1 MQSLTRDDVLRASD
15 LKTFNRGRLYFEQ
28 GRVVA
33 LEAVDK
39 GDGFQRFHSQ
49 VRGSSGKVYGQRVL
63 IAPHARHAV
72 VSGSCDCPVGYS
84 CKHVVAACLAY
95 IDEVRPGPVSGPET
109 PPDAV
114 KGWLQRVAAAGAGAS
129 SAAEAT
135 DRGGERLLYLLQ
147 PAPGDPHGVALDLTV
162 VRPLK
167 TSGRMS
173 KGRRLNLGS
182 LLYGY
187 QQPDYLNAEDK
198 AILSLLRGLAAG
210 GWINTLVLSGTVGP
224 IALGRMVDTG
234 RCYWRAAE
242 GPPLSA
248 GPRRPLAPAWQETP
262 EGDLRLMLAPDARLR
277 VLLTDP
283 PLYLDGHDHTLGPL
297 DPLGLSAAQLRELAA
312 APAMRT
318 RQAEAIARLL
328 AVEFPQLPLP
338 PPVPIEIAEVRDTA
352 PVPRLRLAAEAHLG
366 VETHLIGLDFDY
378 AGYAIPGAPQVPQT
392 LVQTPAGAVRVHRD
406 LAAEAAALVRLTGL
420 GFAVLTDPGARPGS
434 LRLQPAGAN
443 PIERATRW
451 SGFLREGVPT
461 LVAEGWLVETE
472 ASFRMRFEAADWE
485 LEVEEEGA
493 GGNDW
498 FGLRFDLDLGG
509 RRLPL
514 LPIIAPLLEYGL
526 NAELPPLLSLP
537 LDPDGTDPDA
547 VHRYIDLPSERLR
560 PFIETLRD
568 LFDRGVAEGPDGLRL
583 SRFDALALADLE
595 AQGVAVRGGEKLR
608 ELARR
613 LKDFA
618 GVTEVPPP
626 AGLTVELRGYQRRGL
641 DWLQF
646 LRAYGLAGILAD
658 DMGLG
663 KTVQTLAH
671 LLVEKEAGRLD
682 RPALVV
688 APTSL
693 MGNWRREAARFAP
706 SLRTLV
712 LHGSDRHVHFDS
724 IPDQDLVLTTY
735 PLLPRDQVRLQEI
748 SFHSLILDEAQTVK
762 NPKSQA
768 AQIVRAL
775 RADHRLCL
783 TGTPMENHLG
793 ELWAQFDFLMPGFLG
808 DATRF
813 KRHWRTPIEQHR
825 DLDRQTRL
833 ARRVAPFMLRRR
845 KQDVATEL
853 PPKTEIIKSVT
864 LGEAQATLYEGIRLS
879 MEKRV
884 RDAIAAQGLARS
896 QITILDALLKL
907 RQTCCDPRLL
917 SLPAAARVHASA
929 KLELLMDLLP
939 EQLDEGRKILLFSQF
954 TGMLALIEAEL
965 FKRGIRYAKL
975 TGQTRK
981 RDEAIETFRSGEVDL
996 FLISL
1001 KAGGVGLNLT
1011 EADTVIL
1018 YDPWWNPA
1026 VETQAADRAHRIGQ
1040 DKPVFVYK
1048 LVTEQTVE
1056 ERILALQ
1063 DKKRALAEGVYG
1075 GAGGEGG
1082 GQADLAFSAADLQDL
1097 FAPLGQD

>member
-1 MQSLTRDDVLRASD
+1 MPSLTRDDVLRATD
-15 LKTFNRGRLYFEQ
+15 IKTFNRGRLYFEQ
-28 GRVVA
+28 GQVIE
-33 LEAVDK
+33 LEPIDK
-39 GDGFQRFHSQ
+39 DDGFQRFQSR
-49 VRGSSGKVYGQRVL
+49 VRGGAGKVYGQRVL

-72 VSGSCDCPVGYS
+72 VSGSCDCPVGYA
-84 CKHVVAACLAY
+84 CKHVVAACLAFMEDFY
-95 IDEVRPGPVSGPET
+95 QGPVVAEDQPPE
-109 PPDAV
+109 AV
-114 KGWLQRVAAAGAGAS
+114 KGWLQRVAAAGAQAV
-129 SAAEAT
+129 AE
-135 DRGGERLLYLLQ
+135 RSGERLVYLLQ
-147 PAPGDPHGVALDLTV
+147 PTPGDPHGVSAGLAV

-167 TSGRMS
+167 GGGRMS
-173 KGRRLNLGS
+173 KGRRLSLGN

-187 QQPDYLNAEDK
+187 TQPNYLDPEDSH
-198 AILSLLRGLAAG
+198 ILGMLRGLSSG
-210 GWINTLVLSGTVGP
+210 GWVSSLNLSGAVGR

-234 RCYWRAAE
+234 RCHWKASDSPCLAQGEERR
-242 GPPLSA
+242 LS
-248 GPRRPLAPAWQETP
+248 PVWQETP
-262 EGDLRLMLAPDARLR
+262 EGSLRLVLAPDVQVR
-277 VLLTDP
+277 VLLTEP
-283 PLYLDGHDHTLGPL
+283 PLYLDGQTHTVGSLDTLGL
-297 DPLGLSAAQLRELAA
+297 TRHQLQELAA
-312 APAMRT
+312 APAMRS

-328 AVEFPQLPLP
+328 ALEFPQLPLP
-338 PPVPIEIAEVRDTA
+338 TPVPLEIAEVRDA
-352 PVPRLRLAAEAHLG
+352 SPIPWLRLAAESCQG
-366 VETHLIGLDFDY
+366 VDTHLIFFDFDY
-378 AGYAIPGAPQVPQT
+378 DGQRVRALPQVAQS
-392 LVQTPAGAVRVHRD
+392 VINSPAGAVRVHRD
-406 LAAEAAALVRLTGL
+406 VAAEGLALARLTAF
-420 GFAVLTDPGARPGS
+420 GFLPLPDQGIRSAP
-434 LRLQPAGAN
+434 LRLQPGGGN

-451 SGFLREGVPT
+451 SGFLREGVPE
-461 LVAEGWLVETE
+461 LAAEGWRVETD
-472 ASFRMRFEAADWE
+472 ASFRMEFEAADWD
-485 LEVEEEGA
+485 LEIEDEEA

-498 FGLRFDLDLGG
+498 FGLRFDLDVGG

-514 LPIIAPLLEYGL
+514 LPIVAPLLEFGL
-526 NAELPPLLSLP
+526 NADLPPMLSLP
-537 LDPDGTDPDA
+537 LDPDGTDPDSA
-547 VHRYIDLPSERLR
+547 HRFIDLPSDRLR
-560 PFIETLRD
+560 PFLETLRD
-568 LFDRGVAEGPDGLRL
+568 LFARGEPDGQGRVRL
-583 SRFDALALADLE
+583 SRFDAQTLSELE
-595 AQGVAVRGGEKLR
+595 AQGVSVRGGEKLR
-608 ELARR
+608 DLARR
-613 LKDFA
+613 LKDFG
-618 GVTEVPPP
+618 GVAQVEPP
-626 AGLTVELRGYQRRGL
+626 AGLTVELRAYQRRGL

-671 LLVEKEAGRLD
+671 LLLEKEAGRLD

-706 SLRTLV
+706 ALRTLV
-712 LHGSDRHVHFDS
+712 LHGSDRHAHFDA
-724 IPDQDLVLTTY
+724 IPDRDLVLTTY
-735 PLLPRDQVRLQEI
+735 PLLPRDQTRLQEV

-768 AQIVRAL
+768 AGVVRAL
-775 RADHRLCL
+775 KADHRLCL

-813 KRHWRTPIEQHR
+813 KRYWRTPIEQHR
-825 DLDRQTRL
+825 DMERQQRL

-845 KQDVATEL
+845 KQDVAAEL

-917 SLPAAARVHASA
+917 QLPAAARVHASA
-929 KLELLMDLLP
+929 KLELLMDLVP

-954 TGMLALIEAEL
+954 TSMLALIEAEL
-965 FKRGIRYAKL
+965 SKRGIRYAKL

-981 RDEAIETFRSGEVDL
+981 RDEAIEIFRSGEADL

-1075 GAGGEGG
+1075 ESGGEA
-1082 GQADLAFSAADLQDL
+1082 QLAFSAADLQGL
-1097 FAPLGQD
+1097 LAPLGQD